1 MRAAR
6 VALHAPNAIIMKKEP
21 AAKLSDD
28 LRPEYDPSHLKGG
41 VRGKYYQRATA
52 GTNLVLIDADLAN
65 LFPDAKAVNRA
76 LRVIAGAALSAAASK
91 RRRTR

>member
-1 MRAAR
+1 
-6 VALHAPNAIIMKKEP
+6 MKKEP